1 MISLRHTQLRR
12 MRAHPRQRNGELARR
27 DENGAVLL
35 LALIFMVVTALIVT
49 GLAAWSGN
57 DIKNIGN
64 IKSGRSALYAA
75 DGAVQT
81 AIWNV
86 RYAYPPGISNGTST
100 TPWTGFCPSFTG
112 AGTNPMSLDGW
123 SIDVT
128 CSMVVNE
135 GSSPNSRTVTL
146 SAYPAYPS
154 RCNGSGCNGNPLVTA
169 QVQFNDF
176 SSLLANSCPV
186 DNAATWTYE
195 PTTSCGTGEVVVS
208 WVVQPGLT

>member
-1 MISLRHTQLRR
+1 MISSCAFQSRSKSVFPQEGRTRL
-12 MRAHPRQRNGELARR
+12 GRR
-27 DENGAVLL
+27 DESGAVLV
-35 LALIFMVVTALIVT
+35 LALVFMVVTALVVT

-86 RYAYPPGISNGTST
+86 RYAYPPGISNGKSA
-100 TPWTGFCPSFTG
+100 TPWTGFCPSFGSG
-112 AGTNPMSLDGW
+112 AGTNPMTVDGW

-128 CSMVVNE
+128 CSVTVNE
-135 GSSPNSRTVTL
+135 GSSPNSRTATF
-146 SAYPAYPS
+146 SAYPAS
-154 RCNGSGCNGNPLVTA
+154 RCNGSGCGGNSLVTA

-176 SSLLANSCPV
+176 SSLLVNTCPV
-186 DNAATWTYE
+186 ENSATWTNE
-195 PTTSCGTGEVVVS
+195 PTTSCGTGAITVS